1 MSILL
6 PKERSYYFS
15 TSNLGKDT
23 ILSNDKSRLSIS
35 LDTAISV
42 SSGALNASLSV
53 QSASLWHTSPNI
65 STAKLNNTFD
75 YLIGGVAQPTIVIQD
90 GLYSLS
96 GLGGFLSK
104 EFQKRGQDPDLITF
118 TGDDATQTVI
128 MSFKANVQ
136 FDTSGVNTVAP
147 ILGFALDALYPSTPQ
162 PTDDY
167 PVYGTGQAA
176 FNTVNAFSIVS
187 NIVSNGIPVN
197 NSGVNLLAV
206 IPIPSG
212 SVGRQVVY
220 TPYLPTEIDATNDL
234 RGKRRSTF
242 YIQIADQDGNP
253 LPQTENWSVLVT
265 LKEQLLLT
273 NEQLPMLDV

>member
-1 MSILL
+1 MSVLL

-42 SSGALNASLSV
+42 SSGALYASLSV
-53 QSASLWHTSPNI
+53 QSALLWHTSPNI
-65 STAKLNNTFD
+65 STKSLNNTFD

-104 EFQKRGQDPDLITF
+104 EFQKRGQNADLITF

-136 FDTSGVNTVAP
+136 FDTSGLFTVAP
-147 ILGFALDALYPSTPQ
+147 ILGFAKGALYPPTPQ
-162 PTDDY
+162 STDDY
-167 PVYGTGQAA
+167 PVYGTNQAA

-187 NIVSNGIPVN
+187 DIVSNGIPVN

>member
-23 ILSNDKSRLSIS
+23 ILSADKSRLSIS

-42 SSGALNASLSV
+42 SVGALDASLSV

-65 STAKLNNTFD
+65 SAASGNNTFG
-75 YLIGGVAQPTIVIQD
+75 YLINGVAQPTIVIQD
-90 GLYSLS
+90 GLYSLN

-118 TGDDATQTVI
+118 TGNDATQTVI
-128 MSFKANVQ
+128 MSFKATVQ
-136 FDTSGVNTVAP
+136 FDTSGPNTVAP
-147 ILGFALDALYPSTPQ
+147 ILGFAKNALYPPA
-162 PTDDY
+162 PEAGDDY
-167 PVYGTGQAA
+167 PVYGTDQAA

-187 NIVSNGIPVN
+187 DIVSNGIPVN
-197 NSGVNLLAV
+197 NSGINLLAV

-220 TPYLPTEIDATNDL
+220 TPQLPTLVDATDL

-242 YIQIADQDGNP
+242 YIQISDQNGDP
-253 LPQTENWSVLVT
+253 LAQTEDWSVLVT
-265 LKEQLLLT
+265 LKEQILMT
-273 NEQLPMLDV
+273 DEKVPMIDM

>member
-1 MSILL
+1 M
-6 PKERSYYFS
+6 
-15 TSNLGKDT
+15 
-23 ILSNDKSRLSIS
+23 
-35 LDTAISV
+35 
-42 SSGALNASLSV
+42 
-53 QSASLWHTSPNI
+53 
-65 STAKLNNTFD
+65 
-75 YLIGGVAQPTIVIQD
+75 
-90 GLYSLS
+90 
-96 GLGGFLSK
+96 
-104 EFQKRGQDPDLITF
+104 
-118 TGDDATQTVI
+118 
-128 MSFKANVQ
+128 
-136 FDTSGVNTVAP
+136 
-147 ILGFALDALYPSTPQ
+147 YPPTPQ

-167 PVYGTGQAA
+167 PVYGTDQAA

-253 LPQTENWSVLVT
+253 LPQTENWSVLLT